1 MGIEIH
7 VPALLDQIVRRK
19 AQNGA
24 GAAQTSPES
33 GTSCSNDKGTVCL
46 FVFAVFCCAA
56 RARAGCRSFY
66 VISKFDAY
74 PFFSPPP
81 EI

>member
-1 MGIEIH
+1 MGIEIN
-7 VPALLDQIVRRK
+7 VPSLRPNSE
-19 AQNGA
+19 AQSTEWG

-33 GTSCSNDKGTVCL
+33 GTSFSNDKGTVCL